1 MTERQEIVL
10 HSFSN
15 SKCVLMEA
23 LVLHGLLIV
32 YDHGITL
39 GLHAVIVTIT

>member
-23 LVLHGLLIV
+23 LVHGLLIV